1 MKRLRSRKLVP
12 YWKQLL
18 FHTWE
23 IRFYIL
29 AGLCDLAE
37 IVLAYYPDKL
47 PRGAMVGVSGVFAL
61 LGLYARFFIKKDK
74 ENE

>member
-1 MKRLRSRKLVP
+1 MKRLKNRKLIP
-12 YWKQLL
+12 EWKKLL

-37 IVLAYYPDKL
+37 IFLAYFPDKL

-61 LGLYARFFIKKDK
+61 LGLYARFFIKKDRND
-74 ENE
+74 E